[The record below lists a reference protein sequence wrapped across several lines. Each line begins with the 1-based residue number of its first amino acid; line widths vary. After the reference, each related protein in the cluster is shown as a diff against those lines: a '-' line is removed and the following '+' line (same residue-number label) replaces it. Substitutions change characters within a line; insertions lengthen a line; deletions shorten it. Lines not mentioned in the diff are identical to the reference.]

1 MNTNDTPDLI
11 NHPPH
16 YVAIPL
22 GFRAE
27 CIEYAR
33 HMTYAQGAAFKY
45 VYRAGS
51 KGDMIE
57 DLGKCVWYL
66 WDALEHNLYMSVARL
81 TPSIDPTRTTRSRI
95 GHMIIHGQ
103 LNNALRTLSRADGS
117 LEGEGGTHE

>member
-1 MNTNDTPDLI
+1 MSDPI

-16 YVAIPL
+16 YTTIPE
-22 GFRAE
+22 GFEAE

-33 HMTYAQGAAFKY
+33 HMPYAQGAAFKY
-45 VYRAGS
+45 LYRAGS
-51 KGDMIE
+51 KGDMTE
-57 DLGKCVWYL
+57 DLGKCSWYL
-66 WDALEHNLYMSVARL
+66 IDALHHGLYRSVARL

-103 LNNALRTLSRADGS
+103 LNAALYTLSRADGR